1 MSSTN
6 LTSAHMTAIEQ
17 ILAEVRP
24 SLIRGT
30 PRRTAAA
37 RFLAERFGEESDAHM
52 RTILGAYVKAL
63 DAHDDALARWKDDG
77 GAVGKGLRTEARRR
91 VDNDTTGMR
100 RRNRETAA
108 RHRLI

>member
-1 MSSTN
+1 
-6 LTSAHMTAIEQ
+6 
-17 ILAEVRP
+17 
-24 SLIRGT
+24 
-30 PRRTAAA
+30 
-37 RFLAERFGEESDAHM
+37 M